1 MKYLIILSFIFLVN
15 ASIFAT
21 TSEHFFKIDTIQQ
34 CYIRTIVQSPRKEIK
49 ISADMLFLIGF
60 GDRADN
66 HGPLFNLLNEQ
77 GIRVISFDYPSHG
90 ESRCSHINNESFTSL
105 SFLAQEIE
113 EKTREDINRPL
124 FLSGWS
130 TGGLLALRM
139 TQQNFL
145 AERFVK
151 GIVLIAPGISVY
163 TFVGGDGVIREKTLS
178 QNKNLPH
185 FGPPK
190 PLSPFLTPKFRTT
203 TKINAAIGRSTYLP
217 FYTPMLVL
225 VAGEKLD
232 KYVKTPVLKKWIKN
246 SRRAKDNLYAFQCE
260 NSWHE
265 MDNEISPIGPT
276 VRHLIKDF
284 VIDQTTTLTPMDQT
298 ACRSL

>member
-1 MKYLIILSFIFLVN
+1 MKSFFIFISLFLVSTKN
-15 ASIFAT
+15 FAKT
-21 TSEHFFKIDTIQQ
+21 TERLFKMDTIDR
-34 CYIRTIVQSPRKEIK
+34 CYIRTIIQSPKIGIK
-49 ISADMLFLIGF
+49 IKADLLFLIGF

-66 HGPLFNLLNEQ
+66 HGPLFNLMNEQ

-90 ESRCSHINNESFTSL
+90 ASRCSNINFESFTSL
-105 SFLAQEIE
+105 SFLAEEIE
-113 EKTREDINRPL
+113 EKTREDITRPL

-139 TQQNFL
+139 SQQNFL

-151 GIVLIAPGISVY
+151 GIVLITPALSVY
-163 TFVGGDGVIREKTLS
+163 NFAGGDGVIREKTLS
-178 QNKNLPH
+178 QNTNLPH

-190 PLSPFLTPKFRTT
+190 PVSPFFTPLFTTLTKL
-203 TKINAAIGRSTYLP
+203 NAAIARRSSLP

-225 VAGEKLD
+225 VAGDRFD
-232 KYVKTPVLKKWIKN
+232 KYVKSSILKEWIRN
-246 SRRAKDNLYAFQCE
+246 SRSTKDNLQAFQCE

-276 VRHLIKDF
+276 VRNLIKDF
-284 VIDQTTTLTPMDQT
+284 VIEQSTKLIPIDQT
-298 ACRSL
+298 ACKSL